1 MKLTALVFLLVG
13 SAAAFSPQQ
22 PAPTV
27 QEGVKKAFAS
37 FALVST
43 VLSNFAVV
51 PADAYYTG
59 SDALDSSS
67 QVLLAARSGGRAG
80 GRARSAPSRAAPPAP
95 TRVIERQTT
104 IIQQPSYGGGVAMMA
119 PSPMYMAPQPSGLG
133 LALGIN
139 AVSGIAE
146 GFREARQENEIRTTQ
161 QQLTEARIKEA
172 EMEVRS
178 STRKLYGGTGS
189 LMIIIV
195 SHVSIFVKT
204 FCFPE
209 SSANAGIS
217 NGPLNKIL

>member
-1 MKLTALVFLLVG
+1 MKLAALVFLLVG
-13 SAAAFSPQQ
+13 SAAAFSPQK

-51 PADAYYTG
+51 PANAYYTG

-80 GRARSAPSRAAPPAP
+80 GRSSSAPSRSVRAAPPAP

-104 IIQQPSYGGGVAMMA
+104 IIQQQPSYGGGGSVMMMA
-119 PSPMYMAPQPSGLG
+119 PPPMYMAPSAPSGLG

-139 AVSGIAE
+139 AVSGIAD

-161 QQLTEARIKEA
+161 QQLTDARIKEA
-172 EMEVRS
+172 EMEVR
-178 STRKLYGGTGS
+178 
-189 LMIIIV
+189 
-195 SHVSIFVKT
+195 
-204 FCFPE
+204 
-209 SSANAGIS
+209 
-217 NGPLNKIL
+217 